1 MSERLTYVNGQIAP
15 ESRSFISVRDKG
27 FVYGDAVFDTA
38 RTFGGKLFRLKE
50 HVERLYDS
58 LAYAR
63 IDPGMSRE
71 EMAAATEDLVARNLP
86 MLPDGEDY
94 WVTQRVTA
102 GLQTMD
108 GEPPA
113 NSGATVV
120 IECTP
125 IPLRARA
132 SFFRDGAPAAIPARR
147 RVPPE
152 ALSPNVKS
160 NNYLNMMIAQREVEA
175 TSPGAWALMLDRNGD
190 VAEGPGCN
198 YFVVKDGVVYTP
210 TRDFV
215 LAGVSRQVAIDLCAK
230 LDIPCVEG
238 TVQVQRGM
246 TGDEAFFTST
256 SLCACPISTINGH
269 AYPAG
274 APGPITKRIMDA
286 FAEEVGF
293 DYVGQYLKFL
303 GTGPATTG
311 I

>member
-1 MSERLTYVNGQIAP
+1 MSDRLAYVNGQIAP
-15 ESRSFISVRDKG
+15 ESQSFVSIRDKG

-50 HVERLYDS
+50 HIDRLYDS

-63 IDPGMSRE
+63 IDPGMTKA
-71 EMAAATEDLVARNLP
+71 EMAAATEDIVAQNLP
-86 MLPDGEDY
+86 MLSEGEDY

-102 GLQTMD
+102 GLQSLD
-108 GEPPA
+108 GQPPA
-113 NSGATVV
+113 NAGATVV
-120 IECTP
+120 IECVP
-125 IPLRARA
+125 LPLRARA
-132 SFFRDGAPAAIPARR
+132 RFFREGAPAAIPARR

-190 VAEGPGCN
+190 IAEGPGCN
-198 YFVVKDGVVYTP
+198 YFVVKDGVVHTP

-215 LAGVSRQVAIDLCAK
+215 LAGISRQVTIDLCAK
-230 LDIPCVEG
+230 LEIECREE
-238 TVQVQRGM
+238 TVQVQRAM
-246 TGDEAFFTST
+246 VGDEAFFTST
-256 SLCACPISTINGH
+256 SLCVCPISTINGH

-274 APGPITKRIMDA
+274 APGPVTKRLMDA

-293 DYVGQYLKFL
+293 DFVGQYLRFL
-303 GTGPATTG
+303 GTGAASTG

>member
-15 ESRSFISVRDKG
+15 ESQSFVSVRDKG

-38 RTFGGKLFRLKE
+38 RTFGGKLFRLTE
-50 HVERLYDS
+50 HIDRLYDS

-63 IDPGMSRE
+63 IDPGMSKA
-71 EMAAATEDLVARNLP
+71 EMAAATEDILARNLP
-86 MLPDGEDY
+86 MLPDGEDF

-102 GLQTMD
+102 GTQSMD

-113 NSGATVV
+113 NAGATVV
-120 IECTP
+120 IECVP
-125 IPLRARA
+125 LPLRARA

-175 TSPGAWALMLDRNGD
+175 TSPGSWALMLDRNGD
-190 VAEGPGCN
+190 IAEGPGCN

-215 LAGVSRQVAIDLCAK
+215 LAGVSRQIAIDLCAK

-238 TVQVQRGM
+238 TVQVQRAM
-246 TGDEAFFTST
+246 TGAEAFFTST
-256 SLCACPISTINGH
+256 SLCICPISTINGY
-269 AYPAG
+269 AYEAG
-274 APGPITKRIMDA
+274 APGPVTKRLMDA

-293 DYVGQYLKFL
+293 DYVGQYLRFL
-303 GTGPATTG
+303 GTGPAKTG